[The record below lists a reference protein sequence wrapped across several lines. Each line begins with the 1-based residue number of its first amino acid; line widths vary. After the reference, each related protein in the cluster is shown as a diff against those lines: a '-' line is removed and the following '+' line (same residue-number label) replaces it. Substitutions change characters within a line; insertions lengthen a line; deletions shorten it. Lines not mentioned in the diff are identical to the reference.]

1 LGNLSI
7 VVNVRLLIISADS
20 FIARDT
26 SRKVR
31 DHYVVDVSCSGDDGL
46 MLANTN
52 YYDGIIIDNGL
63 TDISGLEMCGIIRE
77 DGIASPI
84 LMLLEKECACKRGLY
99 LDTGADM
106 CLIKPVEQLLLLSK
120 LRAIARKNCHHIC
133 CSSLKIGHLH
143 IDFQDK
149 IILRDDTEITL
160 RRKEYDLFEY
170 LIRNKGISVSK
181 EDLLEHIW
189 DKGMDVASNTVEVH
203 MTRLRKKIESDPEKK
218 LIKTIHGYGYRVDW

>member
-1 LGNLSI
+1 MGNLSI

-31 DHYVVDVSCSGDDGL
+31 DHYVVDVSCSGDSGL

-63 TDISGLEMCGIIRE
+63 TDISGLEICGTIRE

-120 LRAIARKNCHHIC
+120 LRAIARKTATIFVVVVSRSAIFILIFRTRSYCVMILKSLSAAKSTIC
-133 CSSLKIGHLH
+133 
-143 IDFQDK
+143 
-149 IILRDDTEITL
+149 
-160 RRKEYDLFEY
+160 
-170 LIRNKGISVSK
+170 
-181 EDLLEHIW
+181 
-189 DKGMDVASNTVEVH
+189 SN
-203 MTRLRKKIESDPEKK
+203 I
-218 LIKTIHGYGYRVDW
+218 